1 MNGAR
6 GGRWWVALAVLAAAH
21 PALEAE
27 DAAQPA
33 SQPTPQ
39 AVEAMRLLEA
49 ADPYQRELGFLR
61 LEALREPA
69 TASAI
74 QRYVSSRDPE
84 TRAHSLRA
92 LTAIQGAASIPLV
105 RERLSRDR
113 HPQVRRAALLGLEP
127 FVGDHPELVPVFIAS
142 LRDRSTEVRIAAVDI
157 VSRID
162 DPRAREA
169 ILIRNRRERRKDVR
183 RVLKLAMKRLGYP

>member
-1 MNGAR
+1 MR
-6 GGRWWVALAVLAAAH
+6 RTRIGRWWWVLVMLVVAH

-27 DAAQPA
+27 ETAQTAP
-33 SQPTPQ
+33 QPSPQ
-39 AVEAMRLLEA
+39 AVAALRLLEA

-69 TASAI
+69 TARLI
-74 QRYVSSRDPE
+74 QHYVHSRDPE

-92 LTAIQGAASIPLV
+92 LAAIQGPESIPLLTQQ
-105 RERLSRDR
+105 LSQDK
-113 HPQVRRAALLGLEP
+113 HPQVRRAALLGMEP
-127 FVGDHPELVPVFIAS
+127 FAGAHPELLPIFIKS
-142 LRDRSTEVRIAAVDI
+142 LRDRNTEVRMAAVDI

-183 RVLKLAMKRLGYP
+183 RVLKLAMRRLGY